1 MTRSNLLSKFN
12 EGIQQSHCKSYRVF
26 QYFTLYDSAK
36 SNVIQNTLLQLFFV
50 FLLLKD
56 VSQKDDLMALF
67 RVWDNFWQL
76 KAL

>member
-1 MTRSNLLSKFN
+1 MKAYNKAIANPTASF
-12 EGIQQSHCKSYRVF
+12 
-26 QYFTLYDSAK
+26 
-36 SNVIQNTLLQLFFV
+36 NTLHFTTAQKVTSFKIPSCNFFFV